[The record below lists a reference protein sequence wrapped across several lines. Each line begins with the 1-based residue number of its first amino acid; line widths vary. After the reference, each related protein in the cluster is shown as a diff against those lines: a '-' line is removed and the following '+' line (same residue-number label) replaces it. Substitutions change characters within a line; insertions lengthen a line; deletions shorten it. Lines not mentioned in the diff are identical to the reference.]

1 MKTFPWPLITDNPE
15 TSDYTKATISLDSP
29 SPLRI
34 LATKDGIE
42 VEWIPTVNSNYI
54 NNLLSQN
61 KVAWEVE
68 ITCPSTMLLKRVKI
82 KKGEIYKDLLSFND
96 YRRTVSIVVYIKCT
110 DVIHNFKPD
119 GISDDIPNIEFQLK
133 SGDIIGRGEV
143 NIFADPRF
151 NKSPGMR
158 SLFKIEPAKNDD
170 IQFRFDN
177 IGDFYKIT
185 LGKKI
190 YDNFEKSWRN
200 NNSIGRKAASG
211 LVVLTPLS
219 LIIERI
225 MKNSEEGTTNAEACL
240 LQLIKEAEID
250 IKETKLSSI
259 EIALKLLENSK
270 VLETSFDK
278 ISKR

>member
-15 TSDYTKATISLDSP
+15 TSDYNKSIINFDTPAPIKIIAS
-29 SPLRI
+29 
-34 LATKDGIE
+34 KDGMNIE
-42 VEWIPTVNSNYI
+42 WVPAVNSDYI
-54 NNLLSQN
+54 NKLIDQN

-68 ITCPSTMLLKRVKI
+68 FSCPATMLLKRIKL
-82 KKGEIYKDLLSFND
+82 KKGEVLKELLTYND
-96 YRRTVSIVVYIKCT
+96 YRRTVNIIFYIKCI
-110 DVIHNFKPD
+110 DEIVNFKPD

-133 SGDIIGRGEV
+133 SGDIIGKGEI
-143 NIFADPRF
+143 NIFADPKF

-158 SLFKIEPAKNDD
+158 SLFKIYPAKNDD
-170 IQFRFDN
+170 FQFRYDN
-177 IGDFYKIT
+177 IGDVYKIT

-219 LIIERI
+219 LIIDQI
-225 MKNSEEGTTNAEACL
+225 IKNTEHGTTNAEACL

-250 IKETKLSSI
+250 IKDTKLSPI